1 MWISEVRD
9 LKIYDI
15 TRAQNNRKVK
25 NNLGNKSKDLE
36 NDLNN
41 HDKIQKYDKIKS
53 ELEEIH
59 EKFVE
64 GAKVRNTCTW
74 YEEGEKFA
82 KLFLNLENKRPLQ
95 GQIRKLNIGKQ
106 LVMGQNEIQNELQLF
121 YRSLFK
127 YNCTKSYDEY
137 NKFLDK
143 ITTQVLSSEKA
154 NICEGNLV
162 ESKLFKSFSFYAR
175 LQIPWKWRALRIFLD
190 CNKRSIDE
198 FY

>member
-25 NNLGNKSKDLE
+25 NNLGNKSNDLE

-41 HDKIQKYDKIKS
+41 HDKIQKYNKIKS

-59 EKFVE
+59 KKFVE
-64 GAKVRNTCTW
+64 GAKVRNASTW

-95 GQIRKLNIGKQ
+95 GQIRKFNIGKQ

-127 YNCTKSYDEY
+127 
-137 NKFLDK
+137 
-143 ITTQVLSSEKA
+143 
-154 NICEGNLV
+154 
-162 ESKLFKSFSFYAR
+162 
-175 LQIPWKWRALRIFLD
+175 
-190 CNKRSIDE
+190 
-198 FY
+198 